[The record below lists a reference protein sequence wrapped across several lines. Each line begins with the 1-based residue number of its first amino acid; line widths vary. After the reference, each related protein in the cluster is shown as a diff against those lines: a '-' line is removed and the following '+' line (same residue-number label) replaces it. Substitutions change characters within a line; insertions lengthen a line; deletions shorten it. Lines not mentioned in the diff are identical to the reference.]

1 MDATRGGRR
10 EMNVLGNYIVRTV
23 LAYTGLVTLVL
34 TALGALFLFIGQ
46 QNDIGVGNY
55 NSGQAMAFVALN
67 LPAYLVQLL
76 PVAALIG
83 ALLGLGNLARGSE
96 LVVMRAS
103 GITTAQFCLWLGAA
117 GILLAATMLLVGEF
131 VAPPLGK
138 YARQMKVFSKFS
150 EFSFA
155 GSGGTWVRD
164 GDTVISVDQQSSSA
178 SYGGV
183 QVFRFGPGRK
193 LLSVG
198 RAETAS
204 VGEDNLWQLQNFAAT
219 HFTDGGTDAV
229 RKAREEVRS
238 TLSPEFLGLAVGE
251 PDAMGLR
258 DLVAYSDHLRRN
270 DLDPT
275 RFEVAFWARVARLVA
290 LVLAVILALPFALGP
305 MRASGQGARTVIGIL
320 IGAGFMLLS
329 QTLES
334 GGQLFGVPPWLI
346 GWVPTFGLAALTS
359 VLLWR
364 TR

>member
-1 MDATRGGRR
+1 MS
-10 EMNVLGNYIVRTV
+10 VLGNYIVRTV

-46 QNDIGVGNY
+46 QNDIGVGSY
-55 NSGQAMAFVALN
+55 TASQAMAFVALN

-103 GITTAQFCLWLGAA
+103 GITTAQFCRWLGAA

-138 YARQMKVFSKFS
+138 YARQMKAFSKFS

-164 GDTVISVDQQSSSA
+164 GDTIISFDQQSSSA

-183 QVFRFGPGRK
+183 QVFRFGAGRK

-198 RAETAS
+198 RADTAS
-204 VGEDNLWQLQNFAAT
+204 VGEDNLWQLQNFAVT
-219 HFTDGGTDAV
+219 LFTGAGTDAT
-229 RKAREEVRS
+229 RKPSEEVRS
-238 TLSPEFLGLAVGE
+238 TLSPEFLGLAVVE
-251 PDAMGLR
+251 PDSMGLR
-258 DLVAYSDHLRRN
+258 DLVAYADHLRRN

-275 RFEVAFWARVARLVA
+275 RFDIAFWARVARLVA
-290 LVLAVILALPFALGP
+290 LALAVILALPFALGP
-305 MRASGQGARTVIGIL
+305 MRSSGQGARTVIGIM

-334 GGQLFGVPPWLI
+334 GGQLIGVPPWLV
-346 GWVPTFGLAALTS
+346 GWSPTFGLAALTG

>member
-1 MDATRGGRR
+1 V
-10 EMNVLGNYIVRTV
+10 NVLGNYVLRTV

-34 TALGALFLFIGQ
+34 AALGALFLFIGQ
-46 QNDIGVGNY
+46 QDDIGVGSY
-55 NSGQAMAFVALN
+55 TASQAMLFVALN
-67 LPAYLVQLL
+67 LPGYLVQLL

-103 GITTAQFCLWLGAA
+103 GITTLQFCRWLGVA
-117 GILLAATMLLVGEF
+117 GILLAAVMFLVGEF

-155 GSGGTWVRD
+155 GSRGTWVRD
-164 GDTVISVDQQSSSA
+164 GDTVISVDQQSGSA

-183 QVFRFGPGRK
+183 QVFRFGPDRK

-198 RAETAS
+198 RAESAS
-204 VGEDNLWQLQNFAAT
+204 VGQDNLWQLQSFDET
-219 HFTDGGTDAV
+219 RFTSTGTEAS
-229 RKAREEVRS
+229 RKAKEEVRS
-238 TLSPEFLGLAVGE
+238 TLSPEFLGLAVVE
-251 PDAMGLR
+251 PDSMGLR
-258 DLVAYSDHLRRN
+258 DLRAYVDHLQRN
-270 DLDPT
+270 DLDHT
-275 RFEVAFWARVARLVA
+275 RFDVAFWSRIARLA
-290 LVLAVILALPFALGP
+290 AMSLVVILALPFALGP
-305 MRASGQGARTVIGIL
+305 MRSSGQGARTVVGIL

-334 GGQLFGVPPWLI
+334 GGQLFALPPWLI
-346 GWVPTFGLAALTS
+346 GWIPTFGLAILTS